1 MLPTPFFEPVV
12 VGLLWTAWNFVLF
25 LFSQHWLCERLH
37 HLRFSFKTA
46 TYGWESAVMV
56 AGLVKQRAAFFGFP
70 SCRSCLA
77 FFSVWLMVIQRLQKP
92 KLQEQ
97 QGFCPQGENFDER
110 EREKLQLLF
119 LILEKFTLLWTSKVA
134 LLTIVVSLW
143 GNSSELNSKV
153 RLNVFW
159 IIERALLIF
168 FGPERS
174 FKNNVIL
181 KCLFKSVLNALYCSA
196 LRSA

>member
-110 EREKLQLLF
+110 ERERSYNFSSWYLR
-119 LILEKFTLLWTSKVA
+119 
-134 LLTIVVSLW
+134 
-143 GNSSELNSKV
+143 NS
-153 RLNVFW
+153 R
-159 IIERALLIF
+159 F
-168 FGPERS
+168 FGRPKWRS
-174 FKNNVIL
+174 WPL
-181 KCLFKSVLNALYCSA
+181 WSVCGEIRANWIQKLDWTFFEL
-196 LRSA
+196 